1 MSTSTS
7 TSTTTSYIE
16 DEKER
21 DEEAEKEEDDEE
33 EEREWELE
41 LNSYQARQWFPRGS
55 YSSSSL
61 PSPLLKKEEILMQRN
76 SKN

>member
-7 TSTTTSYIE
+7 TSYHE
-16 DEKER
+16 GEKEG
-21 DEEAEKEEDDEE
+21 DEEAEKEEEE

-61 PSPLLKKEEILMQRN
+61 PSPLPKKEEILMQRN